1 MITLAQWRQQGELE
15 SINGQQIFTRTGGDK
30 SAPALVLIHGYPSAS
45 WDWEGMWQ
53 ALTQRYRQ
61 LISNAS
67 NANDVNVTELT
78 QLGHYP
84 QLEDAEAVTTAY
96 LQFRDSLNQS

>member
-1 MITLAQWRQQGELE
+1 MA
-15 SINGQQIFTRTGGDK
+15 
-30 SAPALVLIHGYPSAS
+30 
-45 WDWEGMWQ
+45 
-53 ALTQRYRQ
+53 QRYRQ
-61 LISNAS
+61 LMSNAS
-67 NANDVNVTELT
+67 NANDVNVAELT

>member
-53 ALTQRYRQ
+53 ALTQRYYVIT
-61 LISNAS
+61 LDMLGFGFSAKPIAVFLTSISKAS
-67 NANDVNVTELT
+67 VVGL
-78 QLGHYP
+78 YP
-84 QLEDAEAVTTAY
+84 K
-96 LQFRDSLNQS
+96 

>member
-1 MITLAQWRQQGELE
+1 MA
-15 SINGQQIFTRTGGDK
+15 
-30 SAPALVLIHGYPSAS
+30 
-45 WDWEGMWQ
+45 
-53 ALTQRYRQ
+53 QRYRQ

-67 NANDVNVTELT
+67 NANADVTELT